1 MRILG
6 IETSTFQC
14 SAGVVIDGKIHQ
26 HAAQLGRSIHSEK
39 LLDLVDAVLQP
50 ECALS
55 DLDAIAVGIGPG
67 SYTGLRIG
75 LSTAK
80 GLALPYDLP
89 VLPIPTLA
97 TLERVA
103 RTEWDGDLM
112 LWIRSH
118 RDLVYSSCS
127 EAAQNQGLDIRVQH
141 RPISEVLEQC
151 KQNARIFGDYEWPL
165 PAGYRL
171 TVDYPRGDIAALLA
185 SENFARLQQQST
197 PELVPNYM
205 SNFEAKPWQPKLT

>member
-14 SAGVVIDGKIHQ
+14 SAGLVIDGQVRQ

-39 LLDLVDAVLQP
+39 LLDMVDAVLQP
-50 ECALS
+50 ECAVS

-80 GLALPYDLP
+80 GLALPHNLP
-89 VLPIPTLA
+89 VLPVPTLA
-97 TLERVA
+97 TLERVIRA
-103 RTEWDGDLM
+103 EWEPDMM

-118 RDLVYSSCS
+118 RDLVYCS
-127 EAAQNQGLDIRVQH
+127 HSQAGQKQGLDIQVQH
-141 RPISEVLEQC
+141 IPISEALELYQSTSH
-151 KQNARIFGDYEWPL
+151 IFGDYEWQL
-165 PAGYRL
+165 PENYQL
-171 TVDYPRGDIAALLA
+171 TVSYPRGDIAAVLA
-185 SENFARLQQQST
+185 SENFTHLEQQSH
-197 PELVPNYM
+197 PQLVPNYM
-205 SNFEAKPWQPKLT
+205 SNFEAKPWQPKVI